1 MDINAL
7 NKIKTHY
14 NFNPSNILDIG
25 ANDGYF
31 ANLCSTIWPTSNLT
45 LVEANPF
52 WSDILKEKNYKNII
66 TLLGNEKKQSVKGP
80 GLYCFT
86 EVQNKL
92 TSCSTFLYVGRTQ
105 TLNKRFNEHRRAW
118 LNKYVLANPKYHLH
132 WGYICA
138 ENLSNDFGSVQQ
150 VETWCWRNKEK
161 LGLSL
166 GTKLIG
172 TDYESD

>member
-1 MDINAL
+1 MTMTKQAE
-7 NKIKTHY
+7 
-14 NFNPSNILDIG
+14 ILDCELIH
-25 ANDGYF
+25 DLF
-31 ANLCSTIWPTSNLT
+31 NLFSQCGTVVP
-45 LVEANPF
+45 
-52 WSDILKEKNYKNII
+52 
-66 TLLGNEKKQSVKGP
+66 LLQRLCWNNEKKQSVKGP

-118 LNKYVLANPKYHLH
+118 LNKYVLANPKYHLQ

>member
-1 MDINAL
+1 MTMTKQAE
-7 NKIKTHY
+7 
-14 NFNPSNILDIG
+14 ILDCELIH
-25 ANDGYF
+25 DLF
-31 ANLCSTIWPTSNLT
+31 NLFSQCGTVVP
-45 LVEANPF
+45 
-52 WSDILKEKNYKNII
+52 
-66 TLLGNEKKQSVKGP
+66 LLQRLCWNNEKKQSVKGP

>member
-1 MDINAL
+1 MTKQAE
-7 NKIKTHY
+7 
-14 NFNPSNILDIG
+14 ILDCELIH
-25 ANDGYF
+25 DLF
-31 ANLCSTIWPTSNLT
+31 NLFSQCGTVVP
-45 LVEANPF
+45 
-52 WSDILKEKNYKNII
+52 
-66 TLLGNEKKQSVKGP
+66 LLQRLCWNNEKKQSVKGP

>member
-1 MDINAL
+1 MTMTKQAE
-7 NKIKTHY
+7 
-14 NFNPSNILDIG
+14 ILDCESI
-25 ANDGYF
+25 DTLF
-31 ANLCSTIWPTSNLT
+31 NLFSQCGTVVP
-45 LVEANPF
+45 
-52 WSDILKEKNYKNII
+52 
-66 TLLGNEKKQSVKGP
+66 LLQRLCWNNEKKQSVKGP

-86 EVQNKL
+86 QVQNKI

-138 ENLSNDFGSVQQ
+138 ENLSSDFGSVEQ